1 MLTLIVNKREETY
14 LAVLEVLV
22 SVRETL
28 LEGEDFLVQF
38 VNLTLVNTVTSLT
51 ESSSFL
57 LQFTCRVPGLVME

>member
-1 MLTLIVNKREETY
+1 MLTLIVKKREETD

-28 LEGEDFLVQF
+28 FKGEDFLVQF

-51 ESSSFL
+51 EPSSFL
-57 LQFTCRVPGLVME
+57 L